1 MNKKINYKLPLIFA
15 LIAAFGMFV
24 GAKFS
29 SSYQLQNGGIDP
41 RKKIDEVVKLINS
54 AYVDQ
59 PDDEKLSESAIEA
72 MLKDLD
78 PHSVYIPA
86 KELKESNEQLEGNFE
101 GIGVEFNIINDT
113 IVVVSP
119 ISGGPSEQV
128 GIRAG
133 DRIIKI
139 DGKTVAGVNFTNENV
154 FKTLRGA
161 KGTKVQV
168 AIQRSGEKKLLDFT
182 ITRGK
187 IPIYSVDASYMA
199 TPDIGY
205 IKISRFAA
213 TTLDEYHEAMNK
225 LKKQGLKNLILDLR
239 GNPGGYLKAAIMLAD
254 EYLEKDKLVVY
265 TQGRARPKDIF
276 KATTTGDFE
285 HGKLV
290 VLVDEGSASASEIV
304 SGAIQDHDRGMIVGR
319 RSFGKGLVQEPFM
332 LSDGSA
338 IRLTVARYYTPSGRS
353 IQRPYDKGVEDY
365 YEDMNERFKHGELI
379 SKDSIKFADSLKYK
393 TSKNRIVYGGGGIM
407 PDIFVPLDTSENS
420 EYLQKLYGKNVFNEF
435 VFDYIDKNRKS
446 LTANYKDFTSFK
458 NNFEVNPQIME
469 EFVRYGEK
477 KGIKR
482 DPQGLKLSGNF
493 FKTQIKAMI
502 ARQFFKNDGFYEIV
516 NESNETYKKALEVL
530 KDDSFKKMKIDF

>member
-1 MNKKINYKLPLIFA
+1 MNKKINYKLPLLFA

-29 SSYQLQNGGIDP
+29 NSYQLQQGNVDP
-41 RKKIDEVVKLINS
+41 RKKIEEVIRLISN

-59 PDDEKLSESAIEA
+59 PDNEKISESAIEA
-72 MLKDLD
+72 MLKELD

-86 KELKESNEQLEGNFE
+86 KDLKESNEQLEGNFE
-101 GIGVEFNIINDT
+101 GIGVEFNIISDT

-154 FKTLRGA
+154 FKSLRGA

-168 AIQRSGEKKLLDFT
+168 AIQRSGEKQLLDFT

-187 IPIYSVDASYMA
+187 IPIYSLDASYMA
-199 TPDIGY
+199 TPETGY

-213 TTLDEYHEAMNK
+213 TTLEEYHDAMNK
-225 LKKQGLKNLILDLR
+225 LKKQGMKNLILDLR

-254 EYLEKDKLVVY
+254 DYLEKDKLVVY

-276 KATTTGDFE
+276 KATSTGDFE
-285 HGKLV
+285 RGKLV
-290 VLVDEGSASASEIV
+290 IMVDEGSASASEIV
-304 SGAIQDHDRGMIVGR
+304 SGAVQDHDRGIIVGR

-338 IRLTVARYYTPSGRS
+338 VRLTVARYYTPSGRS
-353 IQRPYDKGVEDY
+353 IQRPYEKGVEDY
-365 YEDMNERFKHGELI
+365 YEDLNERFKHGELI
-379 SKDSIKFADSLKYK
+379 SKDSIKFIDSLKYK

-435 VFDYIDKNRKS
+435 VFDYMDKNRKS
-446 LTANYKDFTSFK
+446 LNANYKDFASFK
-458 NNFEVNPQIME
+458 NKFDINAKILD
-469 EFVRYGEK
+469 EFVKYGEK
-477 KGIKR
+477 KGIKK
-482 DPQGLKLSGNF
+482 DAQGLKTSGEF
-493 FKTQIKAMI
+493 FRTQIKAMI
-502 ARQFFKNDGFYEIV
+502 ARQLFKNDAFYELV
-516 NESNETYKKALEVL
+516 NEKNETYRKALEVL
-530 KDDSFKKMKIDF
+530 KDDSFSKMNISF